1 MYLLHFEAKYM
12 TGYINHISKHWH
24 LMELPFRKATVLL
37 HQTTAAGVKPSGCA
51 IDHAPWNHPA
61 PPIPPGVYVEPYQPT
76 PLTHAHPKQTRVEQN
91 RVKQSRERL
100 RLPCFIPT
108 HRRML
113 HVSHAHTDTH
123 TLTRTHTHTHD
134 THEARES
141 VGGEKEVE
149 WDSMQSGGWVKT
161 TGIKICTKCYHRF
174 EG

>member
-1 MYLLHFEAKYM
+1 
-12 TGYINHISKHWH
+12 
-24 LMELPFRKATVLL
+24 MELPFRKATVLL

-123 TLTRTHTHTHD
+123 TLTHTHTWH
-134 THEARES
+134 TWSQRECRRGER
-141 VGGEKEVE
+141 GGVRQHAKRRMSKNH
-149 WDSMQSGGWVKT
+149 WDQNCAT
-161 TGIKICTKCYHRF
+161 TDLRDRRRNRVDNCVCGYRVCF
-174 EG
+174 L